1 MSESLAAGV
10 SVSPLLQFPRLA
22 EFGKTYLFTI
32 DLRPQQS
39 FDSWPY
45 PDEEE
50 VIVYCLLNTIPLFH
64 CEPLGEPSLVLHRF
78 GGTYG
83 PARFLLT
90 ASQEAREGVITIT
103 LVNRFG
109 VPLTVFETP
118 PIQIQ
123 EHVAG
128 QVVADNVSRT
138 TSQEGADALITHGST
153 NLGGGIGHQDF
164 TDQVFPFNNLTPSD
178 FERLC
183 LRLIQLE
190 GYSRSEFI
198 RNDSLAG
205 IAAYKTTGNGP
216 ELWYFS
222 CKQQVNI
229 DARTF
234 QREVV
239 KCDDL
244 FKKDLKQL
252 PRGIFFITS
261 SAVPISVIDAVGKT
275 CRELGYAYEFWGRDE
290 LNFRVRRHPTLVEE
304 YFRSAHPGAHLLP
317 VFISSTWLDLRPE
330 REATE
335 RTIQSLRETTYVGIE
350 CFSSHNEE
358 TRTASLNEVDRSS
371 VYIGIIAGRYGTG
384 TIEAEY
390 ERARE
395 LGLPCFVY
403 LKADAAISEEGCE
416 TDLGQIS
423 RLTAFKR
430 RVRGAHIVAEFDSPI
445 DLTAKVMADLR
456 RWLFD
461 DYLTPKLNASLRG
474 EITHSEAQA
483 LLDGIKDSTGLGND
497 LIAKLH
503 GAGFNIKVSDA
514 FVSGD
519 KVTNIYNAPAPTV
532 PALHQLPPPPSDFTG
547 RVREL
552 DELLSQIERGGVT
565 ISGLQ
570 GLGGI
575 GKTALAL
582 KLAQQLAPRYPD
594 AQFYLDLK
602 GAARQPLSVTDA
614 LAHVVRAYHP
624 MAKLPES
631 EPELKALYLSVLHG
645 RRALLLMDNAA
656 GREQVESLVPPEGC
670 VLLVT
675 SRQHFTLPGLLA
687 LNLDTLPPAD
697 ARELLLKIAPRIG
710 DYADEIA
717 NLCGY
722 LPLALRLAASA
733 LAERVSLSPM
743 DYVRRLS
750 DAKTRLS
757 LVEASFNLSY
767 ELLPPELQ
775 SEWASLAVFSGT
787 FSAEDVAR
795 VWNTD
800 QDATQDILSDLV
812 RYSMVEWDAVTYR
825 YYLHDLARLFAR
837 ARYGQLEKSLLTAQ
851 KRHAT
856 HYLQVLRAA
865 ENLYLK
871 GGDEAMHGLSQF
883 DLEWPNIQAGQAW
896 AQREMQADSDAAALC
911 GEYPTSGMYLLNLR
925 MLPRERV
932 RWLSNALEAARLL
945 NNRLVENNALSNL
958 GVAYADLGETRS
970 AIRYFEEALQIA
982 REIKDYN
989 NECLALNN
997 LGLAYS
1003 TMGDLG
1009 QAANNFELALAI
1021 ARESGNRRLEG
1032 DILNNLGRV
1041 YANMNDV
1048 QSATD
1053 FYVHALAIAREIG
1066 DRLGEANALG
1076 NIGLASAGMGDVKRA
1091 IEIYE
1096 ESLAIAREIG
1106 DRRGEGNALYNISIM
1121 LNRAG
1126 DYARAIALAEAS
1138 LGIFEQVESPYV
1150 ERVRAL
1156 LRELR
1161 GHN

>member
-50 VIVYCLLNTIPLFH
+50 VIVYCLLNTVPLFH

-90 ASQEAREGVITIT
+90 ALDEAQEGVITIT

-118 PIQIQ
+118 PIRIQ
-123 EHVAG
+123 EHVAS
-128 QVVADNVSRT
+128 QLVAGKVSRT
-138 TSQEGADALITHGST
+138 TSQEGAGALIAHGST
-153 NLGGGIGHQDF
+153 NLEGGISPQGI
-164 TDQVFPFNNLTPSD
+164 TDQVLPFNNLSPND

-190 GYSRSEFI
+190 GYSRSELI

-205 IAAYKTTGNGP
+205 IAAYKTTGNAP

-244 FKKDLKQL
+244 FKKDLKQR
-252 PRGIFFITS
+252 PRGIFFIAS
-261 SAVPISVIDAVGKT
+261 SAVSASVIDAVGKT
-275 CRELGYAYEFWGRDE
+275 CRELGYAYNFWGRDE
-290 LNFRVRRHPTLVEE
+290 LNTRVRRHPALVEE
-304 YFRSAHPGAHLLP
+304 YFGSEHLGAPPLP
-317 VFISSTWLDLRPE
+317 VFVSSTWLDLRPE
-330 REATE
+330 REVTE
-335 RTIQSLRETTYVGIE
+335 RTIQSLRETKYVGIE
-350 CFSSHNEE
+350 CLGSRNEATHN
-358 TRTASLNEVDRSS
+358 ASLDEIDRSS

-384 TIEAEY
+384 IIEAEY
-390 ERARE
+390 EHARG

-403 LKADAAISEEGCE
+403 FKADTTIPDEGRETELGQTSRLKAFRR
-416 TDLGQIS
+416 
-423 RLTAFKR
+423 RLR
-430 RVRGAHIVAEFDSPI
+430 DAHIVAEFDSPT
-445 DLTAKVMADLR
+445 DLAAKVMADLH

-461 DYLTPKLNASLRG
+461 DYLTPKLNASLRS
-474 EITHSEAQA
+474 EITHAEAQA
-483 LLDGIKDSTGLGND
+483 LLDGIKDLTGLSKD
-497 LIAKLH
+497 LIAKLQD
-503 GAGFNIKVSDA
+503 AGFNLKVSDV
-514 FVSGD
+514 FRGD
-519 KVTNIYNAPAPTV
+519 KVTNIYNAPALAIS
-532 PALHQLPPPPSDFTG
+532 ALHQLPPPPRDFTG

-565 ISGLQ
+565 ISSLQ
-570 GLGGI
+570 GLGGV

-582 KLAQQLAPRYPD
+582 KLAERLAPRYPD

-602 GAARQPLSVTDA
+602 GAGRQPLSVAEA
-614 LAHVVRAYHP
+614 LAHVIRAYHP
-624 MAKLPES
+624 TAKLPES
-631 EPELKALYLSVLHG
+631 EAELKALYLSVLHG
-645 RRALLLMDNAA
+645 QRALLLMDNAA
-656 GREQVESLVPPEGC
+656 GREQVEPLVPPEGC

-687 LNLDTLPPAD
+687 LNLDTLPPPD

-710 DYADEIA
+710 DHADEIA
-717 NLCGY
+717 SLCGY

-733 LAERVSLSPM
+733 LAERVSLSPA

-757 LVEASFNLSY
+757 LIEASFNLSY

-787 FSAEDVAR
+787 FSADDVAR
-795 VWNTD
+795 VWNTAR
-800 QDATQDILSDLV
+800 DATHDILSDLV

-837 ARYGQLEKSLLTAQ
+837 ARYGESEKSLLAAQ

-856 HYLQVLRAA
+856 HYLQVLRFA
-865 ENLYLK
+865 EGLYLK
-871 GGDEAMHGLSQF
+871 GGDEAMQGLSQF

-989 NECLALNN
+989 NECLALSN

-1021 ARESGNRRLEG
+1021 ARELGNRRLEG

-1048 QSATD
+1048 QRATD

-1126 DYARAIALAEAS
+1126 DHARAIALAEAS
-1138 LGIFEQVESPYV
+1138 LGIFEQIESPYV

-1156 LRELR
+1156 LSELR